1 MDKEI
6 QARNNNLYR
15 IAGIAA
21 AVMLALTIYG
31 LLAGINS
38 YALGSWMVL
47 AVVCLAAI
55 VLTRRNRRDAGGALM
70 LGIALVLL
78 PFSSLVAQGAGVF
91 LAVIAITFSG
101 LCAYLA
107 LSPRWRIWALLAGG
121 VSAATCLLLDVFGS
135 AARPT
140 PLNFTLTVIITLVIL
155 VLYGVFV
162 LRQFPKFS
170 LREKIIVVSLALTL
184 IPLAILVIVNNR
196 VSTDILTQRAGA
208 ELKNLSDTQ
217 ARNVVGLLEQETRVM
232 DVLAFDSAV
241 TAAVAQANNSYQ
253 GDAIA
258 ARAQIEQRD
267 PQWRAADAANNDA
280 DPLVAS
286 SLNNAAAE
294 LLRRFR
300 AAYPENAKVLITDRY
315 GATVAATNR
324 TPDYNQ
330 ADKDWWQAAYNNG
343 RGAVYV
349 GQPQFDESSQ
359 TNAIN
364 IAVPMYSADG
374 NSVQGILRTTFSI
387 QALTKL
393 LESIRPGQT
402 GHVHILLPNNHTV
415 GYDQA
420 SPHDAASLD
429 RIRNAPGDVVEITS
443 PGIPPTFY
451 SRSPVQD
458 DAGGAAGTAIGNL
471 NWTVLVHQNR
481 DEILAPVEAQ
491 TRGTIVL
498 ALVVALVGALVA
510 LGGAELLTRP
520 IMRLKA
526 TAEQVRAGDLRARAF
541 VETQDEIGEL
551 ATTFNEMTA
560 QLGGLVGNL
569 EQRVADRTTQL
580 ESNNAYYVSL
590 QDTSIALLKRREVGA
605 LLQDIVRRA
614 GELAGTQ
621 NGYVFLLDRETQEMV
636 MRVGVGAYHDFVG
649 TKAQRGAG
657 LAGQVWETGE
667 VLAVDDYR
675 KWSGRLADPSRDVL
689 RAVIGVPLKS
699 DELVIGIIG
708 LAHLEADR
716 RFGPTEVNVLNRFAA
731 LAALA
736 LDNARLL
743 EDSRRQVTQRQTTEQ
758 FLDSLLESL
767 PTMLFVKDAQ
777 NLRFVRWNKAGEEIT
792 GRSRR
797 EFLGKS
803 DYDFFPTEEA
813 DFFVAKDRE
822 TLAGG
827 QALDIPEEPIQTLD
841 GSVRW
846 LHTRKV
852 PIRGADGKP
861 EFLLGISE
869 DITERKQQDWA
880 LRESEE
886 RYRDLFENASDMIQ
900 SVRADGRYEYVNR
913 TWRETLGYSDEEI
926 NALNFMEIIH
936 PDERQHCMTLFG
948 RVMAGEVVRDI
959 STAFITKDG
968 RKILIEGETSPR
980 IVDGRVVSTRGIFR
994 DMTERRRVQEQVD
1007 IQSVALDSAAN
1018 TVVITDVNG
1027 TIQWA
1032 NRAFTQAS
1040 GYSLEE
1046 AVGNTPRLIKSG
1058 MHDAAFYKNLWD
1070 TILAGNPWSGEIINR
1085 RKDGTLYYEEMTIT
1099 PIRNVDGEIF
1109 RFVAIKQDISERKQS
1124 EDSLRRNE
1132 ALYRSLVDVIP
1143 QALTRKD
1150 REGRIIFGN
1159 ARYFED
1165 TGTTPE
1171 TLYGKTDFDI
1181 HPRALAEEYWQDDLR
1196 VLRDGETIDT
1206 IEPHQR
1212 GDGTNIIVHV
1222 LKSPLRN
1229 PVGEIDGIQVMFWDI
1244 TAEQKR
1250 QEEINRQNAYLTAL
1264 QEISIGLMQ
1273 RLDVNAVL
1281 EDIVA
1286 RAGQLVGTENGYVF
1300 LKEPGEDEMEL
1311 RVGVGAYEGFVGRRT
1326 KPGVGLAGEVWQ
1338 KNVPVVV
1345 DDYRTYSGRLADTSR
1360 DILRAVTGV
1369 PLRSGSEV
1377 IGVIGLAYL
1386 DAERKF
1392 GEQEMQVLERFAQLA
1407 AIALDNARLY
1417 ESAQAELTE
1426 RTRAE
1431 TALAL
1436 ELRQTELVN
1445 RVTSHAVS
1453 FDVDRALGEICA
1465 DLAAYFDAD
1474 QAGVALLSEDKQS
1487 LTVVAERHPEGS
1499 PSVIGYQIPVAGNP
1513 STGIVLET
1521 RRPAAFSDAQNDPRL
1536 AAIRDL
1542 MQTRNTASILIA
1554 PLFVRDEIIGT
1565 VGIDSHIPHEFTND
1579 DLAVVERAALAIST
1593 ALENGRLYNAVQQEL
1608 GERTRAEARARQ
1620 RNIELE
1626 SLNRV
1631 AAAMMSDNPVE
1642 VSLTEMAKELVQTF
1656 RARNCGIALLNPE
1669 GTELV
1674 VVADALAQEH
1684 EQHAVGI
1691 VIPVKGNLSSEYVI
1705 ENKKSLVITDPQ
1717 NDPAT
1722 ETIHERMRDRRTA
1735 CLAIIP
1741 LLSGEQVIGTIGL
1754 DTTEAG
1760 RIFTED
1766 EIRVAETMAAQ
1777 MANAIEKQRLLEATQ
1792 REVVQRARAEKIQ
1805 SALFRIADA
1814 VNTSTTASDFY
1825 ATLHV
1830 LVAELVYAPNMYVAL
1845 YHPPEDALE
1854 FAYFKDER
1862 ETPAEDF
1869 RRYVPAGKRI
1879 TTWVIKNGKPLLGD
1893 LPTLTAMAERGEIEL
1908 FGSVSFEWLGIPLKR
1923 GAETFGMFAVQ
1934 SYEAAHAYTLDELE
1948 LLLTLAPEISNA
1960 VTRRQEQEALV
1971 RRNRE
1976 LAVLNRVTQVV
1987 SGAGDLTVT
1996 LAAVAREMVDVFGA
2010 RNCGIALY
2018 SPDRTE
2024 LVVAASA
2031 TRSPDEVG
2039 TVGIR
2044 IPIANNLSTQRV
2056 IETRRPLVIEDA
2068 QTDPLTEPIHAL
2080 MRERMTRGLMIV
2092 PLLSGGQVIGTAG
2105 IDLDDPQQMFT
2116 PQDVA
2121 LAETMASQMASAI
2134 EKQRLFEQT
2143 SERAAEVTVINELAR
2158 AISGELT
2165 SGPLFRTVYEYLPR
2179 LLPTDA
2185 FMVWQYDSETGMIT
2199 RPVLYDNGQLFPD
2212 EPLPRVPSGS
2222 VARVLETREPVSVN
2236 LSPVEWEKEKLKVEA
2251 LLGTDMPSASLLYV
2265 PLRSGDDIKGVL
2277 SVQTYRFDA
2286 YGAPQVALMTSVA
2299 NHVVSALDNARLFE
2313 QTEQALAE
2321 ARTLYEIGV
2330 RLNAAGS
2337 TQEALEAA
2345 AGPAI
2350 VQGASGASLLKL
2362 HTDSSGAPLELEEV
2376 AGWPRSKRKTVQTGT
2391 RLPFE
2396 LYAVRDWI
2404 ESPFE
2409 PGVSGDVRND
2419 PGLYETA
2426 REWFERNNIRAW
2438 AVLPLKAGERW
2449 IGFLTLNWNE
2459 PRQFTDKDLRL
2470 YRAVM
2475 AQTATV
2481 LDNRALFEQTQVA
2494 LLQSQDAL
2502 ARVEQAQDR
2511 LNLQYRTAELLANAT
2526 AFEEAAE
2533 PLLELICRSL
2543 RWEVGEYWT
2552 AERPIGQLTLQY
2564 VWGTEQKEVR
2574 AFIQDKVGW
2583 TFRYGEGF
2591 AGAAWSERQLILSE
2605 NILSDPRFKMTDTA
2619 EAAGLVSAMGFPL
2632 AGQDKVYGVA
2642 VFFSNHLQTID
2653 EPMTATM
2660 TSVGSQIVQFLE
2672 RRRAEE
2678 SIRQQNTFLTAL
2690 HDTTLGLMRRLNLN
2704 ELLENIITRAG
2715 ELIGTEH
2722 GYVHLA
2728 ETDADELRMRVG
2740 IGLYQDFVGTRV
2752 KPGQGLAGTV
2762 WQTSEPIVVDDYRYW
2777 QGRLPMVDRDV
2788 LRAVVGVPLKSGD
2801 QTAGVLGLASLEDG
2815 RVFSPAQVQAL
2826 ERFAELAAVALDNAQ
2841 LYEATQSALQQ
2852 TRRAADRDK
2861 RISEITDRL
2870 YSAADIKL
2878 VLQTAAEELQRTTG
2892 SKRAVVRLN
2901 LQGGDKTNGN
2911 ENANGHVK
2919 TSGKD

>member
-1 MDKEI
+1 MDKDV

-21 AVMLALTIYG
+21 AIMLALTVYG
-31 LLAGINS
+31 VVSGINF
-38 YALGSWMVL
+38 YALGAWVAL
-47 AVVCLAAI
+47 ALVCFAAM
-55 VLTRRNRRDAGGALM
+55 VLTRRNRRDPGVALM
-70 LGIALVLL
+70 LGVALVLL

-101 LCAYLA
+101 LCAYLT

-135 AARPT
+135 PARPT
-140 PLNFTLTVIITLVIL
+140 PLNFTLTVVITVVVL
-155 VLYGVFV
+155 VLYGIFV

-184 IPLAILVIVNNR
+184 IPLSILVVVTNR
-196 VSTDILTQRAGA
+196 ASTDILTQRTGTA
-208 ELKNLSDTQ
+208 LKNLADTQ
-217 ARNVVGLLEQETRVM
+217 ARNVVALIEQETRVL
-232 DVLAFDSAV
+232 DVLAFDTAVVSAV
-241 TAAVAQANNSYQ
+241 KQANESYS
-253 GDAIA
+253 GDANA
-258 ARAQIEQRD
+258 ARAQVEKLD
-267 PQWRAADAANNDA
+267 EEWRAADAVNTDA
-280 DPLVAS
+280 DTLVAAR
-286 SLNNAAAE
+286 LNNAAANV
-294 LLRRFR
+294 LRRFR
-300 AAYPENAKVLITDRY
+300 ASYPENVEVFVTDRY
-315 GATVAATNR
+315 GANVAATNR
-324 TPDYNQ
+324 TSDYNQ
-330 ADKDWWQAAYNNG
+330 ADEEWWQAAYNNG
-343 RGAVYV
+343 QGAVYI
-349 GQPQFDESSQ
+349 GQPAFDESSQ
-359 TNAIN
+359 TNAVN
-364 IAVPMYSADG
+364 IAVPLYGDDG
-374 NSVQGILRTTFSI
+374 ITVQGILRTTFTI
-387 QALTKL
+387 QALSTL
-393 LESIRPGQT
+393 LESIRPGQS
-402 GHVHILLPNNHTV
+402 GHTHVLLPNNHTI

-420 SPHDAASLD
+420 SPHDMASLE
-429 RIRNAPGDVVEITS
+429 RIRTAPGDVVEVTS
-443 PGIPPTFY
+443 PGIPPRFY
-451 SRSPVQD
+451 SRTTIQD
-458 DAGGAAGTAIGNL
+458 AAGGAAGTAISNL

-498 ALVVALVGALVA
+498 ALIVALVGGLIAF
-510 LGGAELLTRP
+510 GGAELLTRP
-520 IMRLKA
+520 IARLRA
-526 TAEQVRAGDLRARAF
+526 TAEQVRAGNLQARAP

-551 ATTFNEMTA
+551 AATFNQMTA
-560 QLGGLVGNL
+560 QLGDLVGNL
-569 EQRVADRTTQL
+569 EQRVTDRTTEL
-580 ESNNAYYVSL
+580 ESNNAYYLSL
-590 QDTSIALLKRREVGA
+590 QDMSVALLKRREVQA
-605 LLQDIVRRA
+605 LLQDIVERA
-614 GELAGTQ
+614 GDLVGTK
-621 NGYVFLLDRETQEMV
+621 NGYVFLLDRGVQEMV
-636 MRVGVGAYHDFVG
+636 MRVGVGAYQEFVG
-649 TKAQRGAG
+649 TKARRGVG

-667 VLAVDDYR
+667 ALAVDDYR

-699 DELVIGIIG
+699 DEQVVGIIG
-708 LAHLEADR
+708 LAHLEANK
-716 RFGPTEVNVLNRFAA
+716 RFGPTEVDVLNRFAA

-743 EDSRRQVTQRQTTEQ
+743 DDTQREVAQRENTEQ

-767 PTMLFVKDAQ
+767 PTMLFVKEAQ
-777 NLRFVRWNKAGEEIT
+777 NLRFVRWNRAGEQIT
-792 GRSRR
+792 GRTRQ

-803 DYDFFPTEEA
+803 DYDFFPPAEA

-822 TLAGG
+822 TLASG

-852 PIRGADGKP
+852 PISGADGKP

-869 DITERKQQDWA
+869 DITERKKQDEA

-886 RYRDLFENASDMIQ
+886 RYRDLFENASDLIQ

-913 TWRETLGYSDEEI
+913 KWRETLGYSDQEI
-926 NALNFMEIIH
+926 ESLSFMEVIH
-936 PDERQHCMTLFG
+936 PDERQHCLALFG
-948 RVMAGEVVRDI
+948 RVMAGETVPDI
-959 STAFITKDG
+959 QTAFITQDG
-968 RKILIEGETSPR
+968 RKIFIEGDTSPR
-980 IVDGRVVSTRGIFR
+980 IVDGQVVSTRGIFR
-994 DMTERRRVQEQVD
+994 DVTERLRVQEQVN
-1007 IQSVALDSAAN
+1007 IQSAALDNAAN

-1046 AVGNTPRLIKSG
+1046 AAGSTPRLIKSG

-1070 TILAGNPWSGEIINR
+1070 TILAGNVWSGEIINR

-1099 PIRNVDGEIF
+1099 PIRNIDNEIF
-1109 RFVAIKQDISERKQS
+1109 RFVAIKQDISARKQA
-1124 EDSLRRNE
+1124 EDALRRNE
-1132 ALYRSLVDVIP
+1132 TLYRSLVDVIP

-1150 REGRIIFGN
+1150 REGHITFGN

-1165 TGTTPE
+1165 TLLTPE
-1171 TLYGKTDFDI
+1171 ELYGKTDFDF
-1181 HPRALAEEYWQDDLR
+1181 HPRELAEKYWQDDLS
-1196 VLRDGETIDT
+1196 VLQDGKTIDT

-1212 GDGTNIIVHV
+1212 GDGTNILVHV
-1222 LKSPLRN
+1222 LKTPIRN
-1229 PVGEIDGIQVMFWDI
+1229 AAGEIDGMQVMFWDI
-1244 TAEQKR
+1244 TEEQQR
-1250 QEEINRQNAYLTAL
+1250 QEEINRQNAYTTAL
-1264 QEISIGLMQ
+1264 QEISVGLMQ
-1273 RLDVNAVL
+1273 RLDVNQVL

-1300 LKEPGEDEMEL
+1300 LKEPGQDEMEM
-1311 RVGVGAYEGFVGRRT
+1311 RVGIGAYEGFVGRRT
-1326 KPGVGLAGEVWQ
+1326 RQGVGLAGEVWQ
-1338 KNVPVVV
+1338 KNEPVVV
-1345 DDYRTYSGRLADTSR
+1345 DDYRSYGGRLADPSR

-1377 IGVIGLAYL
+1377 IGIIGLAYL
-1386 DAERKF
+1386 DPERKF
-1392 GEQEMQVLERFAQLA
+1392 GEQEIRVLERFAQLA

-1417 ESAQAELTE
+1417 ESAQAELSE

-1436 ELRQTELVN
+1436 QLQQTELVN

-1465 DLAAYFDAD
+1465 DLAAYFHAD
-1474 QAGVALLSEDKQS
+1474 QAGIALFSDDKQS

-1499 PSVIGYQIPVAGNP
+1499 PSVVGYQIPVAGNP
-1513 STGIVLET
+1513 STEIVVET
-1521 RRPAAFSDAQNDPRL
+1521 RRPVAFSDAQNDPRL
-1536 AAIRDL
+1536 EPIRDL

-1554 PLFVRDEIIGT
+1554 PLFVREEIIGT
-1565 VGIDSHIPHEFTND
+1565 VGIDSHVPHEFTDD

-1593 ALENGRLYNAVQQEL
+1593 SLENARLYNTIQQEL

-1656 RARNCGIALLNPE
+1656 HARNCGIAMLNRE

-1717 NDPAT
+1717 NDPVT
-1722 ETIHERMRDRRTA
+1722 KTIHERMRDRRTT

-1754 DTTEAG
+1754 DTTEAE
-1760 RIFTED
+1760 RVFTDD
-1766 EIRVAETMAAQ
+1766 EIRVAETMATQ
-1777 MANAIEKQRLLEATQ
+1777 MANAIEKRRLLESTQ
-1792 REVVQRARAEKIQ
+1792 REVVQRTRAEKIQ

-1814 VNTSTTASDFY
+1814 VNTSPTASDFY
-1825 ATLHV
+1825 ATLHA
-1830 LVAELVYAPNMYVAL
+1830 LVGELVYAPNMYIAL
-1845 YHPPEDALE
+1845 YHPAEDALE
-1854 FAYFKDER
+1854 FSYFSDER
-1862 ETPAEDF
+1862 EIPAEDF

-1879 TTWVIKNGKPLLGD
+1879 TTWVVKNGKPLLGD
-1893 LPTLTAMAERGEIEL
+1893 LATLNAMAERGEIEL

-1934 SYEAAHAYTLDELE
+1934 SYGEAHAYTTDEFE

-1976 LAVLNRVTQVV
+1976 LAVLNRVTQLV
-1987 SGAGDLTVT
+1987 SEATDLTGT
-1996 LAAVAREMVDVFGA
+1996 LGAISREMVDVFGA

-2031 TRSPDEVG
+2031 TRSPDEPG

-2044 IPIANNLSTQRV
+2044 IPIANNLSTLRV
-2056 IETRRPLVIEDA
+2056 LETRRPLVIENA

-2080 MRERMTRGLMIV
+2080 MRERSTVGLMIV

-2105 IDLDDPQQMFT
+2105 IDLDDPQKMFT

-2121 LAETMASQMASAI
+2121 LAETMASQMANAI
-2134 EKQRLFEQT
+2134 EKQRLFEET

-2158 AISGELT
+2158 AMSGELT
-2165 SGPLFRTVYEYLPR
+2165 GSQLFRTVYEYLPR
-2179 LLPTDA
+2179 LLPADA
-2185 FMVWQYDSETGMIT
+2185 FLVWLYDRETGTVT
-2199 RPVLYDNGQLFPD
+2199 RPALYDNGQFFPD
-2212 EPLPRVPSGS
+2212 EPLPRLPSGS
-2222 VARVLETREPVSVN
+2222 MARVLETGEPVSLN
-2236 LSPVEWEKEKLKVEA
+2236 LSRAEWEQEKRKVEA
-2251 LLGTDMPSASLLYV
+2251 LLGTDVPSASLLFV
-2265 PLRSGDDIKGVL
+2265 PLRSGDQVKGVM

-2286 YGAPQVALMTSVA
+2286 YNEPQVRLMTSVA
-2299 NHVVSALDNARLFE
+2299 NHVVSAMDNARLFE

-2350 VQGASGASLLKL
+2350 VQGAAGASLLKL
-2362 HTDSSGAPLELEEV
+2362 HTDSSGAPSELELIAV
-2376 AGWPRSKRKTVQTGT
+2376 WPRSERHSVPTGT
-2391 RLPFE
+2391 RVPFD
-2396 LYAVRDWI
+2396 LYAVKGWA
-2404 ESPFE
+2404 ENPPE
-2409 PGVSGDVRND
+2409 PGVSGDVQND
-2419 PGLYETA
+2419 PNLNAMA
-2426 REWFERNNIRAW
+2426 REWFERSDIRAW
-2438 AVLPLKAGERW
+2438 AALPLKVGERW
-2449 IGFLTLNWNE
+2449 IGFLTLNWAE
-2459 PRQFTDKDLRL
+2459 PREFTDKDMRL

-2475 AQTATV
+2475 AQTSTV
-2481 LDNRALFEQTQVA
+2481 LDNRALFEQTRVALIQTQDA
-2494 LLQSQDAL
+2494 LLQA
-2502 ARVEQAQDR
+2502 EQAQDR
-2511 LNLQYRTAELLANAT
+2511 LNLQYRTAELLANSPGLDD
-2526 AFEEAAE
+2526 AAE

-2543 RWEVGEYWT
+2543 RWELGEYWA
-2552 AERPIGQLTLQY
+2552 AEPSTQRLTMQY
-2564 VWGTEQKEVR
+2564 AWGIDMNEVQ
-2574 AFIQDKVGW
+2574 AFIHDKVGMV
-2583 TFRYGEGF
+2583 FKYGEGF
-2591 AGAAWSERQLILSE
+2591 AGAAWAERQLILSE
-2605 NILSDPRFKMTDTA
+2605 NILTDPRFKMTDTA
-2619 EAAGLVSAMGFPL
+2619 QAAGLVSALGFPL
-2632 AGQDKVYGVA
+2632 TGGDRVFGVA
-2642 VFFSNHLQTID
+2642 VFFSNHVQKMD
-2653 EPMTATM
+2653 ELMLATM
-2660 TSVGSQIVQFLE
+2660 TGVGNQIVQFLE
-2672 RRRAEE
+2672 RRRAEQA
-2678 SIRQQNTFLTAL
+2678 IRQQNTYLTAL

-2728 ETDADELRMRVG
+2728 ETSANELRMRVG
-2740 IGLYQDFVGTRV
+2740 IGLYQEFIGTRV

-2801 QTAGVLGLASLEDG
+2801 QTVGVLGLASLEEG
-2815 RVFSPAQVQAL
+2815 RVFTPAQVEAL

-2841 LYEATQSALQQ
+2841 LYESTQSALQQ
-2852 TRRAADRDK
+2852 TRRAAERDK
-2861 RISEITDRL
+2861 QISEITDRL
-2870 YSAADIKL
+2870 YSAPDINL
-2878 VLQTAAEELQRTTG
+2878 VLQAAAEELQRSTG

-2901 LQGGDKTNGN
+2901 LQGGESTNGN
-2911 ENANGHVK
+2911 DKSN
-2919 TSGKD
+2919 GKD